1 MTTTTA
7 AQPFN
12 GPQSGMASRDQRQS
26 LRDDCRREATIRKA
40 IQAANVTPPWSSFP
54 KHGYRDIRLGCEGWG
69 PEHEIIRIGHGI
81 GDCTS
86 CCRR

>member
-7 AQPFN
+7 TKPSDPAQHKETTL
-12 GPQSGMASRDQRQS
+12 DQWWAAAAN
-26 LRDDCRREATIRKA
+26 REATLSNA
-40 IQAANVTPPWSSFP
+40 IEAADVAPHWSSFP

-69 PEHEIIRIGHGI
+69 TEHEIIRTRHRI
-81 GDCTS
+81 GDCRS